1 MTLGTCR
8 ARAAGASCRR
18 SFPHGVAVMNA
29 RHPFPESSPSGSP
42 RTEPDLSLAH
52 SAQSPPMAGVELPRH
67 LHRPRDFGIGYG
79 NSNGYGSDLHY
90 VDEIGREHVLTPVT
104 NAHLVCQLPLEIK
117 NRTTP

>member
-1 MTLGTCR
+1 MTLGTRR

-29 RHPFPESSPSGSP
+29 RHPFPESSPSGPP

-67 LHRPRDFGIGYG
+67 LHRQRDFGIGYG
-79 NSNGYGSDLHY
+79 NRS
-90 VDEIGREHVLTPVT
+90 EEHTSELQS
-104 NAHLVCQLPLEIK
+104 LM
-117 NRTTP
+117 RTAYAVF